1 MKYQELNQ
9 LTGKLMMS
17 PTIQRLAGMASDMP
31 FDPLNDDDLKMGLST
46 CLLELVDA
54 LDNSRIKFE
63 RDHDSAMFYG
73 LLSVALIRV
82 LGERPAAQVV
92 TVH

>member
-1 MKYQELNQ
+1 
-9 LTGKLMMS
+9 
-17 PTIQRLAGMASDMP
+17 
-31 FDPLNDDDLKMGLST
+31 MGLST